1 MLANLPDTVLLGGL
15 YPQLQAGEEYA
26 TALDNLPR
34 QEIVKLEEDGTK
46 LFFLMNQD
54 QTLATQQLDCGPGR
68 SLNLRPMNT
77 STCLAIHPSYTAGSS
92 LSIGY

>member
-1 MLANLPDTVLLGGL
+1 MLADLPDAVLLGGL

-46 LFFLMNQD
+46 RFFV
-54 QTLATQQLDCGPGR
+54 
-68 SLNLRPMNT
+68 
-77 STCLAIHPSYTAGSS
+77 
-92 LSIGY
+92 